1 MSRPAAVRSR
11 EAFAALALM
20 LVWLAGTAWMR
31 PLSLP
36 DEGRYVG
43 VAWEMLRSG
52 DWLTPTLD
60 GLPFFHK
67 PPLFYWITA
76 ASLSVFGMH
85 EWVGRVASLVGAG
98 AAAIAIGLF
107 VRRWRG
113 TPAAHASLWVLL
125 TQPLFF
131 VGAQFA
137 NLDMLVAGCISV
149 TIVLLAHAALC
160 ADEGRAAPAAL
171 RGAYLAAGLGVLA
184 KGLIGVLLPAL
195 VIGAWLLLTRRLP
208 RLRALLSVSGLVLLF
223 AVALPWFVAMHLRHA
238 EFLHYF
244 VVVQHFQ
251 RFAAGGFNNAQPF
264 WFFPAV
270 LLVLGLPWTPWLLA
284 WRRGA
289 LPADGPQGSIRMLML
304 AWTVVV
310 VGFFS
315 LPQSKLIGYVLPAV
329 PPLAVLI
336 AEAAA
341 RAGPRLWRASA
352 ILAVLLCLGS
362 VTAVAVAPLPS
373 ARQLAQTL
381 RAQRQP
387 GDPVIF
393 AGGYFYD
400 MPFYARLDRP
410 VAVVDDWHDPAI
422 GQHDNWRKE
431 LLDASRFAADGGAQ
445 VLADATR
452 LAPGAC
458 AGASTW
464 IVATAAAATRYGLA
478 DRAQPIARSGDVGLW
493 RIAPPAITAPDC
505 RGKPS
510 VD

>member
-1 MSRPAAVRSR
+1 MRRAAGARSR
-11 EAFAALALM
+11 ETLAAAAM
-20 LVWLAGTAWMR
+20 VLVWLAGTAWLR

-76 ASLSVFGMH
+76 TALSVFGLH
-85 EWVGRVASLVGAG
+85 EWAGRVASLIGAG
-98 AAAIAIGLF
+98 AASIALMLF
-107 VRRWRG
+107 LRRWRG
-113 TPAAHASLWVLL
+113 LPAARASLWVLL

-131 VGAQFA
+131 IGAQFA
-137 NLDMLVAGCISV
+137 NLDMLVAGCIGV
-149 TIVLLAHAALC
+149 TILLLAHVALR
-160 ADEGRAAPAAL
+160 ADEGQPAPTAL

-195 VIGAWLLLTRRLP
+195 VIGAWLLLTRRLV
-208 RLRALLSVSGLVLLF
+208 RLRALFSASGLVLLL
-223 AVALPWFVAMHLRHA
+223 VLVLPWFVAMHLRHA
-238 EFLHYF
+238 GFLHYF
-244 VVVQHFQ
+244 VVVQHVQ
-251 RFAAGGFNNAQPF
+251 RYAASGFNNAQPF
-264 WFFPAV
+264 WFFPTV

-284 WRRGA
+284 WQRA
-289 LPADGPQGSIRMLML
+289 APAADAAHRSIRLLMGV
-304 AWTVVV
+304 WTVVV

-315 LPQSKLIGYVLPAV
+315 LPQSKLVGYVLPAV

-336 AEAAA
+336 AEVTA
-341 RAGPRLWRASA
+341 RSGPRLGRACA
-352 ILAVLLCLGS
+352 IIAVLLCLGS
-362 VTAVAVAPLPS
+362 VSAVALAPRPS
-373 ARQLAQTL
+373 SRELAQAL

-387 GDPVIF
+387 GDRVIF

-400 MPFYARLDRP
+400 LPFYARLDRP
-410 VAVVDDWHDPAI
+410 VAVVEDWQDPAI
-422 GQHDNWRKE
+422 AQRDNWRKE

-445 VLADATR
+445 VLVDASR

-458 AGASTW
+458 DRAATW
-464 IVATAAAATRYGLA
+464 IVATSAAAARYGLA
-478 DRAQPIARSGDVGLW
+478 ERAQPVARNGDTGLW
-493 RIAPPAITAPDC
+493 RIAPAAVMAPGC